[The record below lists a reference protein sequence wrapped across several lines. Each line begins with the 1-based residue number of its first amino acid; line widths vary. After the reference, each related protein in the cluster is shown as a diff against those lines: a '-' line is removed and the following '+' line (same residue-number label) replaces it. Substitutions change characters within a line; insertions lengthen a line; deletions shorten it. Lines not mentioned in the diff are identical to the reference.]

1 MTIKNCW
8 LRGCPQT
15 TNKFVLIDQT
25 DWQMKLW
32 GIWGSTFSTHF
43 VSQFYSSIY
52 LDLGHLFDCKECM
65 SKSKM
70 ILGHPNLNQVQKRIF
85 TPELYFFEPC
95 PQQFGFA
102 HLDPRSNVKYQ
113 SSPIIDLFLVERRQV
128 LKRFTTWLNTFVC
141 SPFTARQL
149 YWIDLLKGMS
159 LIPTYVKSK
168 PITLTALPTYL
179 PTNSIH
185 STRQKTC
192 SLKHQIKSQN
202 PDKIV
207 KSIGI

>member
-8 LRGCPQT
+8 LRGCSQT
-15 TNKFVLIDQT
+15 TNKFVLTDQT

-43 VSQFYSSIY
+43 VSQFFYKKQSFSDI
-52 LDLGHLFDCKECM
+52 LQQLF
-65 SKSKM
+65 
-70 ILGHPNLNQVQKRIF
+70 NLNQVQKRIF

-102 HLDPRSNVKYQ
+102 HLDPRRNVKYQ

-141 SPFTARQL
+141 SPFTERQF
-149 YWIDLLKGMS
+149 YWIDHGMS
-159 LIPTYVKSK
+159 LIRTYVKSK

-185 STRQKTC
+185 STRQKAC